1 MMTEKFLCSK
11 IFLENYDQTNM
22 QYANL
27 RLNTPEHH
35 ALILKPPEIKVSSI
49 LLYQTE
55 RELVIEEEFPEY
67 TRFDS
72 TFNPQAPVAQKVVDD
87 VVFRRFQ
94 GEGVSFLIGPH

>member
-1 MMTEKFLCSK
+1 
-11 IFLENYDQTNM
+11 M

-72 TFNPQAPVAQKVVDD
+72 TFYLNVEDKSSLVLNLCP
-87 VVFRRFQ
+87 
-94 GEGVSFLIGPH
+94 I

>member
-1 MMTEKFLCSK
+1 
-11 IFLENYDQTNM
+11 M

-55 RELVIEEEFPEY
+55 RELVVEEEFPEY
-67 TRFDS
+67 TR
-72 TFNPQAPVAQKVVDD
+72 
-87 VVFRRFQ
+87 
-94 GEGVSFLIGPH
+94 

>member
-1 MMTEKFLCSK
+1 
-11 IFLENYDQTNM
+11 M

-67 TRFDS
+67 TRFD
-72 TFNPQAPVAQKVVDD
+72 F
-87 VVFRRFQ
+87 
-94 GEGVSFLIGPH
+94 

>member
-1 MMTEKFLCSK
+1 MLK

-67 TRFDS
+67 TRLS
-72 TFNPQAPVAQKVVDD
+72 TFNLNVEIKSSLVLNLCP
-87 VVFRRFQ
+87 
-94 GEGVSFLIGPH
+94 I